1 MNTPELIS
9 SNQSD
14 KENKCSNLSRTQN
27 ENNYEEIFAK
37 IQFFNEEW
45 KLMEKQKELIKAGKL
60 IKKIRILEIQ
70 YKDAY
75 LTSFRESQENQRQ
88 TL

>member
-37 IQFFNEEW
+37 IQFFNEE
-45 KLMEKQKELIKAGKL
+45 
-60 IKKIRILEIQ
+60 
-70 YKDAY
+70 
-75 LTSFRESQENQRQ
+75 
-88 TL
+88 

>member
-1 MNTPELIS
+1 
-9 SNQSD
+9 
-14 KENKCSNLSRTQN
+14 
-27 ENNYEEIFAK
+27 
-37 IQFFNEEW
+37 
-45 KLMEKQKELIKAGKL
+45 MEKQKELIKAGKL